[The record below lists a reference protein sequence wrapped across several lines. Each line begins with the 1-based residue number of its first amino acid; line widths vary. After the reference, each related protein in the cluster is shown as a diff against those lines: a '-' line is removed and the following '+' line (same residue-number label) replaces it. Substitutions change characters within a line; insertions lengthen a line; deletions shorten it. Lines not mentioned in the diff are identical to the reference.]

1 MIEATVEE
9 QRDVRSEDD
18 ELRDELDRARAENAR
33 LRSQNR
39 DLRAALDAH
48 VRRAGSTTLYG
59 PMELSAGTCVGPH
72 PHVVSREG
80 GNS

>member
-9 QRDVRSEDD
+9 QRDGRVENA
-18 ELRDELDRARAENAR
+18 ELRDELARLHAENAR

-48 VRRAGSTTLYG
+48 VRRAGSAALYG
-59 PMELSAGTCVGPH
+59 PMEMSAGTCVGPH
-72 PHVVSREG
+72 PHATSREEG
-80 GNS
+80 KS